1 MKSPMIG
8 LTGGIGSGKSVVSRI
23 LAIKGYNVVDTDR
36 LAKEIMDSSDSVK
49 TRITAEIDPACV
61 TAGRID
67 PRRLADIVFADST
80 MLAVLNNI
88 VHGMVRERLME
99 MAEESG
105 APFFVETAIFRSS
118 GLWRMCRSELRVTA
132 PEELRIE
139 RVARRNGLDA
149 AAVRARME
157 AQQNECEL
165 PEDAP
170 PVNIIVNDGIIPLLP
185 QINTYI
191 SKI

>member
-67 PRRLADIVFADST
+67 RRRLAEIVFADST